1 MKKLAEFRVHHMANK
16 VSDVSTVGDQNY
28 DTDHQDMS
36 KPACQEAMDKPT
48 EARAAQ
54 CDGFV
59 PWATV
64 KSQLD
69 PLLDML
75 EATVAAA
82 AEAAAVMGVSGAA
95 DGDDLAAGTAVVLTD
110 MSAANVALNG
120 QRAVVVRRLVKMKI
134 EAYEVRMTPGAT
146 TSFTLRVPDPR
157 SPPLTYPPPAYRCVW
172 SKVEPARRSS
182 GPTCCLRRRVQA
194 WVRRLSRE
202 RWLGFS
208 IPYKNI

>member
-134 EAYEVRMTPGAT
+134 EAYEVRVTPGAT
-146 TSFTLRVPDPR
+146 TSAR
-157 SPPLTYPPPAYRCVW
+157 SKITTAHLPTSCIQVRLEQGGA
-172 SKVEPARRSS
+172 SKKVKRSNLLFAEE
-182 GPTCCLRRRVQA
+182 GAGVGA
-194 WVRRLSRE
+194 
-202 RWLGFS
+202 
-208 IPYKNI
+208 

>member
-146 TSFTLRVPDPR
+146 TSLRSGYQIQDHHR
-157 SPPLTYPPPAYRCVW
+157 SLTHLLHTGASGARWSQQEGQAVQLAVCGGGCRRGCVDCH
-172 SKVEPARRSS
+172 ARGGSAFPS
-182 GPTCCLRRRVQA
+182 HTK
-194 WVRRLSRE
+194 
-202 RWLGFS
+202 
-208 IPYKNI
+208 I